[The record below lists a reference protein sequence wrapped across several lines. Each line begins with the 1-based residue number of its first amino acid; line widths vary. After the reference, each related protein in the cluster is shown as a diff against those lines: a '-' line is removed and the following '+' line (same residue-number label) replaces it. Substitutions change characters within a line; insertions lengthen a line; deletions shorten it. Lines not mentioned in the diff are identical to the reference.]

1 MINKLLKKIRYLYD
15 MAIHGYD
22 TTRNFHVSSD
32 GKITYLDEFVKQS
45 ADVSEANLLGFPT
58 EFAKRMNQIY
68 NQKNLES
75 KTEPEYQ
82 I

>member
-45 ADVSEANLLGFPT
+45 ADVSEANLLRFPT
-58 EFAKRMNQIY
+58 EFARRVHQIY